1 MSSEPAAVESQ
12 ALYVLSRAV
21 TPVLSVLGIGVSGY
35 LLWVRLG
42 GSLALCTGVGGCE
55 TVNASPYALIGGIPV
70 SLVGV
75 VTYLAIL
82 ALSLWRGW
90 WGAPWMVSLVIFGI
104 ALVGVL
110 FSIYLTYLELYVILA
125 VCPWCVASAVL
136 LVGILADSW
145 RQLEI

>member
-12 ALYVLSRAV
+12 ALNVLSRAV
-21 TPVLSVLGIGVSGY
+21 TPVLSVLGIGVSSY

-75 VTYLAIL
+75 LTYLAIL

-90 WGAPWMVSLVIFGI
+90 WGGPWMVSLVIFGM

-136 LVGILADSW
+136 MVGILADSW
-145 RQLEI
+145 RQLEL